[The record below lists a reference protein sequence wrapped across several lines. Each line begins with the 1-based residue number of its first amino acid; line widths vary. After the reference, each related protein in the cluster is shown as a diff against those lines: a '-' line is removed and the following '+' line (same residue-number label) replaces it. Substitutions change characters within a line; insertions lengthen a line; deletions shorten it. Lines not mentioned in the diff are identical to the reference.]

1 MEERILSALQINGN
15 ASSESQ
21 SKSYIR
27 LLTVGFQLWYT
38 CSTST
43 LKRMKYISPEEK
55 MVDTSQKWFGRK
67 PSWWYFVCMRYVEIF
82 VSVFSYLITLH
93 KLHYVSI
100 NLLEFFTKYRC
111 VLFKIKQN
119 YLTKSKYNGSPDLF
133 RPFGTRT
140 LQIWYKMFH
149 CNI

>member
-1 MEERILSALQINGN
+1 MEERILSALRINGN

-55 MVDTSQKWFGRK
+55 MVDTSQKWFNGRK

-82 VSVFSYLITLH
+82 VSVLSYLITLH

-111 VLFKIKQN
+111 VLFKIKLFNQ
-119 YLTKSKYNGSPDLF
+119 SKYNGSPDLF